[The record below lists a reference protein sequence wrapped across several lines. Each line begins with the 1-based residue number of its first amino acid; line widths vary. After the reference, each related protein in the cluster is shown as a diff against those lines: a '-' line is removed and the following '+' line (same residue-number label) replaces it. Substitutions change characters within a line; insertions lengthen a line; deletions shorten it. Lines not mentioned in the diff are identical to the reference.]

1 MKKMKKIFAVL
12 LTAALMLTAFS
23 LMAFAADGAVT
34 GITVTTAPTRTVY
47 YIGGDDFG
55 TEIWCDPAG
64 MVLTVSYEGGSTAEV
79 DGDSE
84 FVDITVYD
92 YTVGE
97 NSATV
102 SYYDEVSSEVF
113 TAETPVTVLENPIQS
128 VEITKMPVKTEYDL
142 EKDVLTKE
150 NFSID
155 RLYEFDTES
164 FDAALAE
171 MGITFEEYK
180 ELVTDAD
187 LAEILF
193 AETDAILLVDT
204 TGMKIRVTYT
214 DGETE
219 ELTDA
224 DDYITHLGYLYPI
237 SLEQKANTVTEGAN
251 TMSVTVM
258 GKSVDFD
265 VTVKRASVPASGSGT
280 QNANGT
286 QNTGAHDDIKNPDI
300 PKTGMTAG
308 VTAAAVLMLS
318 GTAGSALLMRRKE
331 EE

>member
-1 MKKMKKIFAVL
+1 MKRMKKTFAVL
-12 LTAALMLTAFS
+12 LTAALLLTVFAVC
-23 LMAFAADGAVT
+23 AFAADSAVT
-34 GITVTTAPTRTVY
+34 GITVATPPTRTVY
-47 YIGGDDFG
+47 YVGGDDYG

-64 MVLTVSYEGGSTAEV
+64 MVLTVSYEGGTTAEV

-84 FVDITVYD
+84 FVDMTVYD

-102 SYYDEVSSEVF
+102 SYYDEVSGEVF

-155 RLYEFDTES
+155 RLYEFDAES

-193 AETDAILLVDT
+193 ADTDAILLIDP
-204 TGMKIRVTYT
+204 TGIEILVTYT
-214 DGETE
+214 DGATE
-219 ELTDA
+219 VVTSE

-237 SLEQKANTVTEGAN
+237 SVAQKANTVTEGNN
-251 TMSVTVM
+251 TLSVFVM
-258 GKSVDFD
+258 GKSADFD
-265 VTVKRASVPASGSGT
+265 VTVKRA
-280 QNANGT
+280 ANT
-286 QNTGAHDDIKNPDI
+286 DNTNTGNTGSTNTDVKDDIKNPDI

-308 VTAAAVLMLS
+308 ITAAAVLMLS
-318 GTAGSALLMRRKE
+318 GTAGSVLLLRRKE
-331 EE
+331 DK